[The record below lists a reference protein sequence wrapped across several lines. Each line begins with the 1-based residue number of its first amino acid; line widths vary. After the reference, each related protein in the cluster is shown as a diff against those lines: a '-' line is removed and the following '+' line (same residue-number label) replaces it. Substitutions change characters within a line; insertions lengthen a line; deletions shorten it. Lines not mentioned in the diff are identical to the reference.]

1 MKGRTV
7 GSWTGTAG
15 IGSAAAA
22 AERYRLVVEM
32 IHTEK
37 SKRIGSSEGDD
48 KDQEDSK
55 E

>member
-1 MKGRTV
+1 MRGRTV
-7 GSWTGTAG
+7 GKSSGTAG

-22 AERYRLVVEM
+22 ERCRLVVEM